1 MPANAVKI
9 ANLEIEISDNSKTT
23 VQSLT
28 EFIDTLK
35 SLREATANGGGLKKV
50 ASGLKDIKDVGS
62 GGIHDLRRA
71 LAGSINP
78 AEKLA
83 RAMERIASANRKIS
97 GSSNL
102 AKATQTANNLQN
114 QVNNAV
120 SASNRRSG
128 LTDDTAGMANG
139 LSDATQ
145 TANKAMEDFNSRCA
159 EAKAKLE
166 AMQLKDNIAQE
177 FKQMADE
184 AAKTYGKT
192 NKISESLQKV
202 GNGIKSVGNFG
213 KNIFGQLLPSSLM
226 TLGSQ
231 FLRLAKMKIM
241 RTVISNLMQGFTEGL
256 QNAYQWAKATG
267 DQFALSMDT
276 IATSMNYAKNSIGAA
291 FSGVLSA
298 IAPIIDR
305 LIDWLVD
312 GINYVNAFFAALT
325 GQSTYMK
332 AKKITTAY
340 ADVGKSVGG
349 IGGAAGGA
357 TAKVKELEEQL
368 SVLDFDELN
377 QLQEQQTYNP
387 TSGGGGGGGGGGA
400 GGNGSNYADMFERV
414 DIGENILKKVDWLK
428 ENFDTILDVAK
439 AIGAAILG
447 WKLATALSNSIKE
460 LTGLQKLGIAM
471 MVGGFTLEYEGAYN
485 MGYEGVNL
493 KNAIMTAL
501 GAALGIAGSVLTFG
515 PMGLT
520 FSIPVAIAIVA
531 IGYAKG
537 TFQRWIDDLKENSA
551 QFQDTIQRIR
561 QNSIELQN
569 AIDMRNAAI
578 HRMDKITKVNED
590 YDVGQSLLDQFKQI
604 SSQEFISDADLQK
617 LQTIQDAFN
626 ELDLVPL
633 KLQFELVNG
642 QVHSNLEEI
651 QKLLDAYRE
660 LALQAAYAE
669 IAQESATAIAQ
680 ADVGKRRAE
689 QQYQID
695 HAQVTSSMA
704 ALKDMTGWSGSDI
717 VALMSNMAGSGG
729 NITPEQLF
737 NMTGGVGAARSNGYS
752 YEDVYDAVVQ
762 LFGDASAASLSK
774 ESIQEYQK
782 VIDDE
787 TANLNIAL
795 EALGEQIAETGQ
807 QAAEAAPKVKQYA
820 SQIKT
825 SGALGMGV
833 NVNGLNVQNW
843 MEKDTPNSKLQAIM
857 NANNQQMYAGM
868 MGYGGTTTTT
878 NKAVYTTS
886 GVEQVTA
893 QTQQYTSA
901 VYDNNNALSL
911 THAYQDALSS
921 GNIEMAEALRK
932 GSQAIT
938 DNTVAQQVSLPI
950 MKLMYN
956 GYSDLSNGMYQG
968 VTAGRS
974 YTNQMYASADAESA
988 VGTASKSA
996 GFQLSAFDKYLLS
1009 VGNTSNTTV
1018 RGVNL
1023 MNTGLYNIGTTS
1035 KTSSVNVGLINKALN
1050 AVGVGVDYGGIA
1062 SLITT
1067 NLGKQRWVDTANKMK
1082 NPVESRFNLTGN
1094 DVNYKGIYSSMNSL
1108 MLKQPFGNMG
1118 TSMKGK
1124 IEATANQTGLGFA
1137 SGSIYSRINTAL
1149 GKQPFGTPGTNAKN
1163 SMEKTMNQTGAG
1175 LNAKNIYSV
1184 IQKKINS
1191 QPFGN
1196 LATPMK
1202 NNMEKVMN
1210 QIGSGFNVKAI
1221 YNTIAKGFDAQPW
1234 SQIGNRMGNDLR
1246 NGLQNVTNQLTDLPR
1261 SLCQAMQGA
1270 ANNAPFSR
1278 VGNTIG
1284 NDIKQGIRQAVQN
1297 INFDVTAKANG
1308 VTKQVSGNAR
1318 TELYASG
1325 GYPQSGS
1332 LFVAGEAGAEAVGT
1346 IGGRTAVANRE
1357 QIASAIAQ
1365 ALRPMIG
1372 NRNES
1377 ETIQVNTYLDSQVVA
1392 RANAKG
1398 VKAMNRRYNITAK
1411 A

>member
-241 RTVISNLMQGFTEGL
+241 RAVISNLMQGFTEGL

-267 DQFALSMDT
+267 DQFALSMDS
-276 IATSMNYAKNSIGAA
+276 IATSMNWAKNSIGAA
-291 FSGVLSA
+291 FSGVLNA
-298 IAPIIDR
+298 VAPIIDR
-305 LIDWLVD
+305 LVDWLVK
-312 GINYVNAFFAALT
+312 GINYVNAFFAALS
-325 GQSTYMK
+325 GQSTYMR
-332 AKKITTAY
+332 AKRVATAY
-340 ADVGKSVGG
+340 ADVGNSVGG

-377 QLQEQQTYNP
+377 QLQEQPTYTP
-387 TSGGGGGGGGGGA
+387 SGGGGGGGGGGGA
-400 GGNGSNYADMFERV
+400 GGSGSNAADMFERAS
-414 DIGENILKKVDWLK
+414 IGNEIMQKANWLK
-428 ENFDTILDVAK
+428 ENFADILDYVK
-439 AIGAAILG
+439 AIG
-447 WKLATALSNSIKE
+447 
-460 LTGLQKLGIAM
+460 LGILAWKITNALANNIDALKNLSLKKKVGIAL
-471 MVGGFTLEYEGAYN
+471 MVAGFTLEYEGAYGL
-485 MGYEGVNL
+485 GYNGFNL
-493 KNAIMTAL
+493 ADMIKTAI
-501 GAALGIAGSVLTFG
+501 GASLGIAGSLLVFGTGPLGWTIGIGLAITTFIVG
-515 PMGLT
+515 FSMGKWQAIKDELQAT
-520 FSIPVAIAIVA
+520 SESYQMATRVIEDATNRINTANNTLSSLRVQSIMDNDEFRKWTVASELLNKIRKFEGVQADPSTLGELQLYVDQLNQILSEAGLSDYVQVWTDANGAIQTNAESIQLVIDKMMELAKFEAMKDLFAQNVRTIAEADVDTKVRQEQNKELQKTIDENQAIVDA
-531 IGYAKG
+531 YESDIGDNGIFGKK
-537 TFQRWIDDLKENSA
+537 FNQ
-551 QFQDTIQRIR
+551 
-561 QNSIELQN
+561 
-569 AIDMRNAAI
+569 
-578 HRMDKITKVNED
+578 ED
-590 YDVGQSLLDQFKQI
+590 YDNYLKAVAEVEHSTEAINKN
-604 SSQEFISDADLQK
+604 
-617 LQTIQDAFN
+617 N
-626 ELDLVPL
+626 E
-633 KLQFELVNG
+633 
-642 QVHSNLEEI
+642 
-651 QKLLDAYRE
+651 
-660 LALQAAYAE
+660 
-669 IAQESATAIAQ
+669 AIA
-680 ADVGKRRAE
+680 
-689 QQYQID
+689 
-695 HAQVTSSMA
+695 
-704 ALKDMTGWSGSDI
+704 LNNDI
-717 VALMSNMAGSGG
+717 VAEAEAKNKIYTEAMFGEAN
-729 NITPEQLF
+729 
-737 NMTGGVGAARSNGYS
+737 AANQAN
-752 YEDVYDAVVQ
+752 DAIKKLNLSLQ
-762 LFGDASAASLSK
+762 DRIALSK
-774 ESIQEYQK
+774 YGVSSFDWIPTSDPKLDQY
-782 VIDDE
+782 
-787 TANLNIAL
+787 L
-795 EALGEQIAETGQ
+795 Q
-807 QAAEAAPKVKQYA
+807 QNKPKQ
-820 SQIKT
+820 
-825 SGALGMGV
+825 G
-833 NVNGLNVQNW
+833 
-843 MEKDTPNSKLQAIM
+843 
-857 NANNQQMYAGM
+857 MYAGM
-868 MGYGGTTTTT
+868 MGYSGGTSTTT
-878 NKAVYTTS
+878 NNAVYTTS
-886 GVEQVTA
+886 GVEQATA

-921 GNIEMAEALRK
+921 GNIEMAEAIRR

-1067 NLGKQRWVDTANKMK
+1067 NLGKQRWTDTANKMK

-1094 DVNYKGIYSSMNSL
+1094 DVNYKGIYSSMSSL

-1124 IEATANQTGLGFA
+1124 IEATANQTGMGFA
-1137 SGSIYSRINTAL
+1137 SGSIYSRISTAL

-1246 NGLQNVTNQLTDLPR
+1246 NGLQSVTNQLTDLPR